1 MKSGAAAAD
10 SRRMDKRVV
19 FLCLAIGMTVGGFVP
34 EAWGASAFGVS
45 SLLFS
50 GLGGAAGVWVAAR
63 ISDSY

>member
-1 MKSGAAAAD
+1 
-10 SRRMDKRVV
+10 MDKRVV

-50 GLGGAAGVWVAAR
+50 GLGGVAGVWVAAR